1 MENNETLDFLK
12 WISEEKGI
20 NVKEIEDNF
29 NTDQGKQRVAELYNE
44 YKEEM
49 DSFKCGGKV
58 SALAKRRRQIT
69 KKQWGGKTES
79 NPIVESDSF
88 LNRLFPE
95 ITKLKDTKTADGRN
109 ITRRKIY
116 GTVDSN
122 GNQRYV
128 LDEVVGDNSA
138 KSFLNIKPGVDS
150 AIIQSIPTKHGSFEK
165 YYEKGSPEYN
175 SILDRFIKSGILESA
190 HGLFPKTRKK

>member
-1 MENNETLDFLK
+1 MESNETLDFLK

-44 YKEEM
+44 YKKEM

-69 KKQWGGKTES
+69 KNQWGGKTGS

-95 ITKLKDTKTADGRN
+95 TTKLKDTKTADGRN

-138 KSFLNIKPGVDS
+138 ESFLNIKPGVGTTITQTLV
-150 AIIQSIPTKHGSFEK
+150 AENPLKKT
-165 YYEKGSPEYN
+165 YEKGSSEYN
-175 SILDRFIKSGILESA
+175 SILDRFVKSGILESA

>member
-1 MENNETLDFLK
+1 MESNETLDFLK

-44 YKEEM
+44 YKKEM

-69 KKQWGGKTES
+69 KNQWGGKTGS
-79 NPIVESDSF
+79 NPIVESDNF

-95 ITKLKDTKTADGRN
+95 KTKLKDTKTADGRN

-138 KSFLNIKPGVDS
+138 ESFLNIKPGVDTTITQTLI
-150 AIIQSIPTKHGSFEK
+150 AENPLKKT
-165 YYEKGSPEYN
+165 YEKGSPEYN
-175 SILDRFIKSGILESA
+175 SILDRFVKSGILESA

>member
-1 MENNETLDFLK
+1 MESNETLDFLK

-69 KKQWGGKTES
+69 KNQWGGKTGS

-128 LDEVVGDNSA
+128 LDEVVGGNSA
-138 KSFLNIKPGVDS
+138 ESFLNIKPGVDTTITQTLV
-150 AIIQSIPTKHGSFEK
+150 AENPLKKT
-165 YYEKGSPEYN
+165 YEKGSPEYN
-175 SILDRFIKSGILESA
+175 SILDRFVKSGILESA

>member
-1 MENNETLDFLK
+1 MESNETLDFLK

-44 YKEEM
+44 YKKEM

-69 KKQWGGKTES
+69 KNQWGGKTGS

-95 ITKLKDTKTADGRN
+95 TTKLKDTKTVDGRN

-138 KSFLNIKPGVDS
+138 ESFLNIKPGVDTTITQTLI
-150 AIIQSIPTKHGSFEK
+150 AENPLKKT
-165 YYEKGSPEYN
+165 YEKGSPEYN
-175 SILDRFIKSGILESA
+175 SILDRFVKSGILESA

>member
-1 MENNETLDFLK
+1 MESNETLDFLK

-29 NTDQGKQRVAELYNE
+29 NTDQGKQRIAELYNE
-44 YKEEM
+44 YKKEM

-58 SALAKRRRQIT
+58 SALAKKRRQIT
-69 KKQWGGKTES
+69 KNQWGGKTGS

-138 KSFLNIKPGVDS
+138 ESFLNIKPGVDTTITQTLI
-150 AIIQSIPTKHGSFEK
+150 AENPLKKT
-165 YYEKGSPEYN
+165 YEKGSPEYN
-175 SILDRFIKSGILESA
+175 SILDRFVKSGILESA

>member
-1 MENNETLDFLK
+1 MESNETLDFLK

-44 YKEEM
+44 YKKEM

-69 KKQWGGKTES
+69 KNQWGGKTGS

-128 LDEVVGDNSA
+128 LDEVVGNNSA
-138 KSFLNIKPGVDS
+138 ESFLNIKPGVDTTITQTLI
-150 AIIQSIPTKHGSFEK
+150 AENPLKKT
-165 YYEKGSPEYN
+165 YEKGSPEYN
-175 SILDRFIKSGILESA
+175 SILDRFVKSGILESA

>member
-1 MENNETLDFLK
+1 MESNETLDFLK

-44 YKEEM
+44 YKKEM

-69 KKQWGGKTES
+69 KNQWGGKTGS
-79 NPIVESDSF
+79 NPIVESDNF

-95 ITKLKDTKTADGRN
+95 KTKLKDTKTVDGRN

-138 KSFLNIKPGVDS
+138 ESFLNIKPGVDTT
-150 AIIQSIPTKHGSFEK
+150 ITQ
-165 YYEKGSPEYN
+165 
-175 SILDRFIKSGILESA
+175 ILIAENL
-190 HGLFPKTRKK
+190 L

>member
-1 MENNETLDFLK
+1 MESNETLDFLK

-44 YKEEM
+44 YKKEM

-69 KKQWGGKTES
+69 KNQWGGKTGS

-88 LNRLFPE
+88 LNRLFPTK
-95 ITKLKDTKTADGRN
+95 TKLKDTKTADGRN

-116 GTVDSN
+116 GTVASN

-138 KSFLNIKPGVDS
+138 ESFLNIKPGVDTTITQTLV
-150 AIIQSIPTKHGSFEK
+150 AENPLKKT
-165 YYEKGSPEYN
+165 YEKGSPEYN
-175 SILDRFIKSGILESA
+175 SILDRFVKSGILESA

>member
-1 MENNETLDFLK
+1 MESNETLDFLK

-44 YKEEM
+44 YKKEM

-69 KKQWGGKTES
+69 KNQWGGKTGS

-95 ITKLKDTKTADGRN
+95 TTKLKDTKTADGRN

-138 KSFLNIKPGVDS
+138 ESFLNIKPGVDTTITQTLV
-150 AIIQSIPTKHGSFEK
+150 AENPLKKT
-165 YYEKGSPEYN
+165 YEKGSPEYN
-175 SILDRFIKSGILESA
+175 SILDRFVKSGILESA

>member
-1 MENNETLDFLK
+1 MESNETLDFLK

-44 YKEEM
+44 YKKEM

-69 KKQWGGKTES
+69 KNQWGGKTGS

-138 KSFLNIKPGVDS
+138 ESFLNIKPGIDTTITQTLV
-150 AIIQSIPTKHGSFEK
+150 AENPLKKT
-165 YYEKGSPEYN
+165 YEKGSPEYN
-175 SILDRFIKSGILESA
+175 SILDRFVKSGILESA

>member
-1 MENNETLDFLK
+1 MESNETLDFLK

-44 YKEEM
+44 YKKEM

-69 KKQWGGKTES
+69 KNQWGGKTGS
-79 NPIVESDSF
+79 NPIVESDNF

-138 KSFLNIKPGVDS
+138 ESFLNIKPGVDTTITQTLV
-150 AIIQSIPTKHGSFEK
+150 AENPLKKT
-165 YYEKGSPEYN
+165 YEQGSPEYN

>member
-1 MENNETLDFLK
+1 MESNETLDFLK

-69 KKQWGGKTES
+69 KNQWGGKTGS

-88 LNRLFPE
+88 LNRLFPA

-109 ITRRKIY
+109 VTRRKIY

-138 KSFLNIKPGVDS
+138 ESFLNIKPGVDTT
-150 AIIQSIPTKHGSFEK
+150 ITQSIPTKHGSFEK
-165 YYEKGSPEYN
+165 SYEKESPEYN

>member
-1 MENNETLDFLK
+1 MESNETLDFLK

-20 NVKEIEDNF
+20 NIKEIEDNF

-44 YKEEM
+44 YKKEM

-69 KKQWGGKTES
+69 KNQWGGKTGS

-138 KSFLNIKPGVDS
+138 ESFLNIKPGVDTTITQTLI
-150 AIIQSIPTKHGSFEK
+150 AENPLKKT
-165 YYEKGSPEYN
+165 YEKGSPEYN
-175 SILDRFIKSGILESA
+175 SILDRFVKSGILESA

>member
-1 MENNETLDFLK
+1 MESNETLDFLK

-44 YKEEM
+44 YKKEM

-69 KKQWGGKTES
+69 KNQWGGKTGS

-88 LNRLFPE
+88 LNRIFPE

-138 KSFLNIKPGVDS
+138 ESFLNIKPGVDTTITQTLV
-150 AIIQSIPTKHGSFEK
+150 AENPLKKT
-165 YYEKGSPEYN
+165 YEKGSPEYN

>member
-1 MENNETLDFLK
+1 MESNETLDFLK

-44 YKEEM
+44 YKKEM

-69 KKQWGGKTES
+69 KNQWGGKTGS

-138 KSFLNIKPGVDS
+138 ESFLNIKPGVDTTITQTLI
-150 AIIQSIPTKHGSFEK
+150 AENPLKKT
-165 YYEKGSPEYN
+165 YEKGSPEYN
-175 SILDRFIKSGILESA
+175 SILDRFVKSGILESA

>member
-1 MENNETLDFLK
+1 MESNETLDFLK

-44 YKEEM
+44 YKKEM

-69 KKQWGGKTES
+69 KNQWGGKTGS

-128 LDEVVGDNSA
+128 LDEVVGGNSA
-138 KSFLNIKPGVDS
+138 ESFLNIKPGVDTTITQTLI
-150 AIIQSIPTKHGSFEK
+150 AENPLKKT
-165 YYEKGSPEYN
+165 YEKGSPEYN
-175 SILDRFIKSGILESA
+175 SILDRFVKSGILESA

>member
-1 MENNETLDFLK
+1 MESNETLDFLK

-44 YKEEM
+44 YKKEM

-69 KKQWGGKTES
+69 KNQWGGKTGS

-95 ITKLKDTKTADGRN
+95 MTKLKDTKTADGRN

-138 KSFLNIKPGVDS
+138 ESFLNIKPGVDTTITQTLI
-150 AIIQSIPTKHGSFEK
+150 AENPLKKT
-165 YYEKGSPEYN
+165 YEKGSPEYN
-175 SILDRFIKSGILESA
+175 SILDRFVKSGILESA

>member
-1 MENNETLDFLK
+1 MESNETLDFLK

-44 YKEEM
+44 YKKEM

-69 KKQWGGKTES
+69 KNQWGGKTGS

-128 LDEVVGDNSA
+128 LDEVVGGNSA
-138 KSFLNIKPGVDS
+138 ESFLNIKPGVDTTITQTVV
-150 AIIQSIPTKHGSFEK
+150 AENPLKKTYK
-165 YYEKGSPEYN
+165 KGSPEYN
-175 SILDRFIKSGILESA
+175 SILDRFVKSGILESA

>member
-1 MENNETLDFLK
+1 MESNETLDFLK

-44 YKEEM
+44 YKKEM

-69 KKQWGGKTES
+69 KNQWGGKTGS

-95 ITKLKDTKTADGRN
+95 TTKLKDTKTADGRN

-138 KSFLNIKPGVDS
+138 ESFLNIKPGVDTTITQTLV
-150 AIIQSIPTKHGSFEK
+150 AENPLKKTYK
-165 YYEKGSPEYN
+165 KGSPEYN
-175 SILDRFIKSGILESA
+175 SILDRFVKSGILESA

>member
-44 YKEEM
+44 YKKEM

-69 KKQWGGKTES
+69 KNQWGGKTGS

-138 KSFLNIKPGVDS
+138 ESFLNIKPGVDTTITQTLV
-150 AIIQSIPTKHGSFEK
+150 AENPLKKT
-165 YYEKGSPEYN
+165 YEKGSPEYN
-175 SILDRFIKSGILESA
+175 SILDRFVKSGILESA

>member
-1 MENNETLDFLK
+1 MESNETLDFLK

-44 YKEEM
+44 YKKEM

-58 SALAKRRRQIT
+58 SALAKKRRQIT
-69 KKQWGGKTES
+69 KNQWGGKTGS

-95 ITKLKDTKTADGRN
+95 ITKLKDAKTADGRN

-116 GTVDSN
+116 GTVDSD

-138 KSFLNIKPGVDS
+138 ESFLNIKPGVDTTITQTLV
-150 AIIQSIPTKHGSFEK
+150 AENPLKKT
-165 YYEKGSPEYN
+165 YEKGSPEYN
-175 SILDRFIKSGILESA
+175 SILDRFVKSGILESA

>member
-1 MENNETLDFLK
+1 MESNETLDFLK

-44 YKEEM
+44 YKKEM

-69 KKQWGGKTES
+69 KNQWGGKTGS
-79 NPIVESDSF
+79 NPIVESDNF

-95 ITKLKDTKTADGRN
+95 ITKLKDAKTADGRN

-138 KSFLNIKPGVDS
+138 ESFLNIKPGVDTTITQTLV
-150 AIIQSIPTKHGSFEK
+150 AENPLKKT
-165 YYEKGSPEYN
+165 YEKGSPEYN
-175 SILDRFIKSGILESA
+175 SILDRFVKSGILESA

>member
-1 MENNETLDFLK
+1 MESNETLDFLK

-44 YKEEM
+44 YKKEM

-69 KKQWGGKTES
+69 KNQWGGKTGS

-95 ITKLKDTKTADGRN
+95 TTKLKDTKTADGRN

-128 LDEVVGDNSA
+128 LDEVVGGNSA
-138 KSFLNIKPGVDS
+138 ESFLNIKPGVDTTITQTLI
-150 AIIQSIPTKHGSFEK
+150 AENPLKKT
-165 YYEKGSPEYN
+165 YEKGSPEYN
-175 SILDRFIKSGILESA
+175 SILDRFVKSGILESA

>member
-1 MENNETLDFLK
+1 MESNETLDFLK

-44 YKEEM
+44 YKKEM

-69 KKQWGGKTES
+69 KNQWGGKTGS
-79 NPIVESDSF
+79 NPIVEPDSF

-95 ITKLKDTKTADGRN
+95 TTKLKDTKTADGRN

-138 KSFLNIKPGVDS
+138 ESFLNIKPGVDTTITQTLI
-150 AIIQSIPTKHGSFEK
+150 AENPLKKT
-165 YYEKGSPEYN
+165 YEKGSPEYN
-175 SILDRFIKSGILESA
+175 SILDRFVKSGILESA

>member
-1 MENNETLDFLK
+1 MESNETLDFLK

-44 YKEEM
+44 YKKEM

-69 KKQWGGKTES
+69 KNQWGGKTGS

-88 LNRLFPE
+88 LNRLFPTK
-95 ITKLKDTKTADGRN
+95 TKLKNAKTVDGRD
-109 ITRRKIY
+109 IKYRKIY
-116 GTVDSN
+116 GTVDNN
-122 GNQRYV
+122 GNQRYI
-128 LDEVVGDNSA
+128 LEESIDNGPVE
-138 KSFLNIKPGVDS
+138 SFLNIKPGVDTTITQTLV
-150 AIIQSIPTKHGSFEK
+150 AENPLKKT
-165 YYEKGSPEYN
+165 YEKGSPEYN
-175 SILDRFIKSGILESA
+175 SILDRFVKSGILESA

>member
-1 MENNETLDFLK
+1 MESNETLDFLK

-44 YKEEM
+44 YKKEM

-69 KKQWGGKTES
+69 KNQWGGKTGS

-138 KSFLNIKPGVDS
+138 ESFLNIKPGVDTTITQTLVAENPS
-150 AIIQSIPTKHGSFEK
+150 TKT
-165 YYEKGSPEYN
+165 YEKGSSEYN
-175 SILDRFIKSGILESA
+175 SILDRFVKSGILESA

>member
-1 MENNETLDFLK
+1 MESNETLDFLK

-44 YKEEM
+44 YKKEM

-69 KKQWGGKTES
+69 KNQWGGKTGS

-95 ITKLKDTKTADGRN
+95 ITKLKDAKTADGRN

-128 LDEVVGDNSA
+128 LDEVVGGNSA
-138 KSFLNIKPGVDS
+138 ESFLNIKPGVDTTITQTLV
-150 AIIQSIPTKHGSFEK
+150 AENPLKKT
-165 YYEKGSPEYN
+165 YEKGSPEYN
-175 SILDRFIKSGILESA
+175 SILDRFVKSGILESA

>member
-1 MENNETLDFLK
+1 MESNETLDFLK

-44 YKEEM
+44 YKKEM
-49 DSFKCGGKV
+49 NSFKCGGKV

-69 KKQWGGKTES
+69 KNQWGGKTGS

-95 ITKLKDTKTADGRN
+95 TTKLKDTKTADGRN

-138 KSFLNIKPGVDS
+138 ESFLNIKPGVDTTITQTLI
-150 AIIQSIPTKHGSFEK
+150 AENPLKKT
-165 YYEKGSPEYN
+165 YEKGSPEYN
-175 SILDRFIKSGILESA
+175 SILDRFVKSGILESA

>member
-1 MENNETLDFLK
+1 MESNETLDFLK

-29 NTDQGKQRVAELYNE
+29 NTDQGKQRGAELYNE
-44 YKEEM
+44 YKKEM

-58 SALAKRRRQIT
+58 SALTKRRRQIT
-69 KKQWGGKTES
+69 KNQWGGKTGS
-79 NPIVESDSF
+79 NPIVESDNF

-138 KSFLNIKPGVDS
+138 ESFLNIKPGVDTTITQTLI
-150 AIIQSIPTKHGSFEK
+150 AENPLKKT
-165 YYEKGSPEYN
+165 YEKGSPEYN
-175 SILDRFIKSGILESA
+175 SILDRFVKSGILESA

>member
-1 MENNETLDFLK
+1 MESNETLDFLK

-20 NVKEIEDNF
+20 NIKEIEDNF

-44 YKEEM
+44 YKKEM

-69 KKQWGGKTES
+69 KNQWGGKTGS

-128 LDEVVGDNSA
+128 LDEVVGGNSA
-138 KSFLNIKPGVDS
+138 ESFLNIKPGVDTTITQTLV
-150 AIIQSIPTKHGSFEK
+150 AENPLKKT
-165 YYEKGSPEYN
+165 YEKGSPEYN
-175 SILDRFIKSGILESA
+175 SILDRFVKSGILESA

>member
-1 MENNETLDFLK
+1 MESNETLDFLK

-44 YKEEM
+44 YKKEM

-69 KKQWGGKTES
+69 KNQWGGKTGS
-79 NPIVESDSF
+79 NPIVEPDSF

-138 KSFLNIKPGVDS
+138 ESFLNIKPGVDTTITQTLI
-150 AIIQSIPTKHGSFEK
+150 AENPLKKT
-165 YYEKGSPEYN
+165 YEKGSPEYN
-175 SILDRFIKSGILESA
+175 SILDRFVKSGILESA

>member
-1 MENNETLDFLK
+1 MESNETLDFLK

-20 NVKEIEDNF
+20 NIKEIEDNF

-44 YKEEM
+44 YKKEM

-69 KKQWGGKTES
+69 KNQWGGKTGS

-128 LDEVVGDNSA
+128 LDEVVGGNSA
-138 KSFLNIKPGVDS
+138 ESFLNIKPGVDTTITQTLI
-150 AIIQSIPTKHGSFEK
+150 AENPLKKT
-165 YYEKGSPEYN
+165 YEKGSPEYN
-175 SILDRFIKSGILESA
+175 SILDRFVKSGILESA

>member
-1 MENNETLDFLK
+1 MESNETLDFLK

-44 YKEEM
+44 YKKEM

-69 KKQWGGKTES
+69 KNQWGGKTGS

-95 ITKLKDTKTADGRN
+95 TTKLKDTKTADGRN

-128 LDEVVGDNSA
+128 LDEVVGGNSA
-138 KSFLNIKPGVDS
+138 ESFLNIKPGVDTTITQTLI
-150 AIIQSIPTKHGSFEK
+150 AENPLKKTYK
-165 YYEKGSPEYN
+165 KGSPEYN
-175 SILDRFIKSGILESA
+175 SILDRFVKSGILESA

>member
-1 MENNETLDFLK
+1 MESNETLDFLK

-44 YKEEM
+44 YKKEM

-69 KKQWGGKTES
+69 KNQWGGKTGS

-138 KSFLNIKPGVDS
+138 ESFLNIKPGVDTTITQTLV
-150 AIIQSIPTKHGSFEK
+150 AENPLKKT
-165 YYEKGSPEYN
+165 YEKGSSEYN
-175 SILDRFIKSGILESA
+175 SILDRFVKSGILESA

>member
-1 MENNETLDFLK
+1 MESNETLDFLK

-44 YKEEM
+44 YKKEM

-69 KKQWGGKTES
+69 KNQWGGKTGS

-128 LDEVVGDNSA
+128 LDEVVGGNSA
-138 KSFLNIKPGVDS
+138 ESFLNIKPGVDTTITQTLV
-150 AIIQSIPTKHGSFEK
+150 AENPLKKT
-165 YYEKGSPEYN
+165 YEKGSPEYN
-175 SILDRFIKSGILESA
+175 SILDRFVKSGILESA

>member
-1 MENNETLDFLK
+1 MESNETLDFLK

-44 YKEEM
+44 YKKEM

-69 KKQWGGKTES
+69 KNQWGGKTGS
-79 NPIVESDSF
+79 NPIVESDNF

-138 KSFLNIKPGVDS
+138 ESFLNIKPGVDTTITQTLV
-150 AIIQSIPTKHGSFEK
+150 AENPLKKT
-165 YYEKGSPEYN
+165 YEKGSPEYN
-175 SILDRFIKSGILESA
+175 SILDRFVKSGILESA

>member
-1 MENNETLDFLK
+1 MESNETLDFLK

-44 YKEEM
+44 YKKEM

-69 KKQWGGKTES
+69 KNQWGGKTGS
-79 NPIVESDSF
+79 NPIIESDSF

-138 KSFLNIKPGVDS
+138 ESFLNIKPGVDTTITQTLV
-150 AIIQSIPTKHGSFEK
+150 AENPLKKT
-165 YYEKGSPEYN
+165 YEKGSPEYN
-175 SILDRFIKSGILESA
+175 SILDRFVKSGILESA

>member
-1 MENNETLDFLK
+1 MESNETLDFLK

-44 YKEEM
+44 YKKEM

-69 KKQWGGKTES
+69 KNQWGGKTGS
-79 NPIVESDSF
+79 NPIVKSDNF

-95 ITKLKDTKTADGRN
+95 KTKLKDTKTADGRN

-138 KSFLNIKPGVDS
+138 ESFLNIKPGVDTTITQTLV
-150 AIIQSIPTKHGSFEK
+150 AENPLKKT
-165 YYEKGSPEYN
+165 YEKGSPEYN

>member
-1 MENNETLDFLK
+1 MESNETLDFLK

-44 YKEEM
+44 YKKEM

-69 KKQWGGKTES
+69 KNQWGGKTGS

-88 LNRLFPE
+88 LNRLFPTK
-95 ITKLKDTKTADGRN
+95 TKLKDTKTADGRN

-128 LDEVVGDNSA
+128 LDEVVGGNSA
-138 KSFLNIKPGVDS
+138 ESFLNIKPGVDTTITQTLI
-150 AIIQSIPTKHGSFEK
+150 AENPLKKT
-165 YYEKGSPEYN
+165 YEKGSPEYN
-175 SILDRFIKSGILESA
+175 SILDRFVKSGILESA

>member
-1 MENNETLDFLK
+1 MESNETLDFLK

-44 YKEEM
+44 YKKEM

-69 KKQWGGKTES
+69 KNQWGGKTGS
-79 NPIVESDSF
+79 NPIVESDNF

-95 ITKLKDTKTADGRN
+95 TTKLKDTKTADGRN

-138 KSFLNIKPGVDS
+138 ESFLNIKPGVDTTITQTLV
-150 AIIQSIPTKHGSFEK
+150 AENPLKKT
-165 YYEKGSPEYN
+165 YEKGSPEYN